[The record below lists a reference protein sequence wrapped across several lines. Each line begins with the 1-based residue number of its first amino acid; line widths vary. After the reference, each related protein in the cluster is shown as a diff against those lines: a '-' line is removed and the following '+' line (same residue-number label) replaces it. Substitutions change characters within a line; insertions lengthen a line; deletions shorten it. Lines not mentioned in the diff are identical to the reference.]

1 MIEKK
6 YNYFTELA
14 AAKTN
19 LSAAKI
25 VLANREEKAVAGGE
39 SHFRKNMA
47 DVQSAYKDVC
57 WHRFDV
63 RRIERDLEDWQSAV
77 EEEDNALNARYMQL
91 AAEDVP
97 F

>member
-1 MIEKK
+1 MIAKK
-6 YNYFTELA
+6 YNYYTELA
-14 AAKTN
+14 AAATN
-19 LSAAKI
+19 LLAAKI
-25 VLANREEKAVAGGE
+25 VLADREEKAVAGGE
-39 SHFRKNMA
+39 DNFSRNMA

-63 RRIERDLEDWQSAV
+63 RRIERDLADWQSAV
-77 EEEDNALNARYMQL
+77 EEEDNARYMEL